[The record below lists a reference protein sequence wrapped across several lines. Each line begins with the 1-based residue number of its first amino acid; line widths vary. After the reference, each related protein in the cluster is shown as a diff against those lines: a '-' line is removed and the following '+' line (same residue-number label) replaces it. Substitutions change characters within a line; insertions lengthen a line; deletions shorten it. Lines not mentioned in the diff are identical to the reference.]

1 MDLNQYKADADS
13 VGNCNGQEEV
23 VAENLNR
30 IYAALE
36 LRLYP
41 LFVTGMEGH
50 YNPDKYEEI
59 MDNVKSDW
67 SGRENELA
75 TLTDEQIQAYVDKV
89 CESTTVQSS
98 TEGESAT
105 YSISELE
112 SQAAGIKQK
121 ATAPGEVIDLQTEDI
136 KQKSNQNI

>member
-13 VGNCNGQEEV
+13 VGNCNGQEEE

-41 LFVTGMEGH
+41 LFITGMEGH

-59 MDNVKSDW
+59 MDNVKNDW

-75 TLTDEQIQAYVDKV
+75 TLQDEQIQAYVDKV
-89 CESTTVQSS
+89 CESNTIQSS
-98 TEGESAT
+98 VEGASAT
-105 YSISELE
+105 YTIPELE
-112 SQAAGIKQK
+112 SQASAIKNK
-121 ATAPGEVIDLQTEDI
+121 ATDGGQVMDLQVDDI
-136 KQKSNQNI
+136 KQKSN